1 MKTEEIVVK
10 VKVNVSVEDENT
22 TKDLMKDFAERFV
35 IAAIGMVE
43 PDAVEFAARD
53 MVDEGLT
60 DTEFDVEDCSLA
72 QD

>member
-10 VKVNVSVEDENT
+10 VKVNVSVEDENA

-35 IAAIGMVE
+35 VAAIGMVE